1 MFFESVLDR
10 LVEEVYHRELFDF
23 QNVSLLNHMDS
34 LKDLKGLNEEQRQ
47 AQIDKAYKAITKEK
61 EGLISELSAAT
72 GVTGSLYYEKN

>member
-1 MFFESVLDR
+1 
-10 LVEEVYHRELFDF
+10 
-23 QNVSLLNHMDS
+23 MDS

-72 GVTGSLYYEKN
+72 GVTGSLNYEKN